1 MRQFGL
7 ALTFFAG
14 LALAGCG
21 SGQEEE
27 AEPQATVSVRVVPA
41 AVTEVQSWVYAQG
54 TARAYRREFLT
65 FASAGRVVYVNP
77 NLRVGSPVRQGQVIA
92 YQEPNRVQADVAN
105 AEAGVA
111 GAQAELTAA
120 RAAQNEARA
129 NLELARV
136 TYERYRILIAQNS
149 ASQQE
154 LDQAR
159 AQLEQAQA
167 ALQRANAQ
175 IGALQAQVQA
185 SRSQVAQ
192 AQVLVSESRIV
203 SPINGVIGRLNIE
216 QGQYFTPQIVQTGTE
231 QAALRT
237 VPALVIDPASFE
249 INVDL
254 PSYYFR
260 QIQVGSTVVIGVGG
274 AGPRSGS
281 TGSTEGGGPAGPP
294 LPIGE
299 YEVRGR
305 VHAISPSLDPETRT
319 FEAVIRTTAGHAQLQ
334 DGEFVATW
342 IAGPA
347 QTNAIVVPLDA
358 LRFREGQGFVFV
370 VDREGV
376 AHEREVV
383 LGQQSGNQQVVLS
396 GLRAGEMVVTEG
408 RARLTDGARVRVLG
422 RQPAQRANGNE

>member
-1 MRQFGL
+1 MRQFNT
-7 ALTFFAG
+7 ALIFFAV

-21 SGQEEE
+21 SREEE
-27 AEPQATVSVRVVPA
+27 EIEQPTAVSVRVTPA
-41 AVTEVQSWVYAQG
+41 TATEVQPWVYAQG

-65 FASAGRVVYVNP
+65 FASAGRVAYVNP
-77 NLRVGSPVRQGQVIA
+77 NLRVGSPIRRGQVIA
-92 YQEPNRVQADVAN
+92 YQEPERVQADVAN
-105 AEAGVA
+105 AEAGVV

-120 RAAQNEARA
+120 RAAQDEARA

-136 TYERYRILIAQNS
+136 TFERYRILIEQNS

-159 AQLEQAQA
+159 AQLEQAEA

-175 IGALQAQVQA
+175 IGALQAQVEA
-185 SRSQVAQ
+185 SRSQVSQ
-192 AQVLVSESRIV
+192 AQVLVSESRMV

-216 QGQYFTPQIVQTGTE
+216 QGQYFTPQIVQTGSE

-237 VPALVIDPASFE
+237 IPALVIDPAAFE

-260 QIQVGSTVVIGVGG
+260 QIQIGSSVVIGVGQ
-274 AGPRSGS
+274 AESQPAS
-281 TGSTEGGGPAGPP
+281 GGGGDGDTGGPLGPP

-299 YEVRGR
+299 YQVRGR

-319 FEAVIRTTAGHAQLQ
+319 FEAVIRTTAGHTQLQ

-342 IAGPA
+342 IAGP
-347 QTNAIVVPLDA
+347 TEVNALVVPLDA
-358 LRFREGQGFVFV
+358 LRFRDGQGFVFV

-376 AHEREVV
+376 AHEREVA

-408 RARLTDGARVRVLG
+408 RARLTDGTRVRVLG
-422 RQPAQRANGNE
+422 RQPARREQQ